1 MSISLDKNSQN
12 AIFVSMKK
20 TIPFDNTDCNSIRN
34 YLIKNQLEWTYDYSE
49 EQNEETA
56 FFFFAGTHKGKEVIF
71 DVFLVPLS
79 IHYMALAEEMAD
91 QEVQKLFPEYQG
103 YESIDKLSEMK
114 MEEIWEK
121 KAEIIAEIE
130 AEGDLKVQ
138 EFIEIDDSEI
148 DEAQSDLMVLL
159 TVALNVDEI
168 NKEVIDKFVKEY
180 KTNTLQLDEN
190 LYSFSIED
198 DLD

>member
-1 MSISLDKNSQN
+1 
-12 AIFVSMKK
+12 MKK
-20 TIPFDNTDCNSIRN
+20 ITTFDNTDCNSIRN
-34 YLIKNQLEWTYDYSE
+34 HLIKNQLEWVYDYAEEQSE
-49 EQNEETA
+49 EAA
-56 FFFFAGTHKGKEVIF
+56 FFFFSGTHKGKEVIF
-71 DVFLVPLS
+71 DVFLIPLS
-79 IHYMALAEEMAD
+79 VHYMALVEERAD

-103 YESIDKLSEMK
+103 YESADRLPEKKI
-114 MEEIWEK
+114 EEIWEK

-148 DEAQSDLMVLL
+148 EETQDDLMVLL
-159 TVALNVDEI
+159 TVALNVEKI
-168 NKEVIDKFVKEY
+168 NQEVIDKFVREY

>member
-1 MSISLDKNSQN
+1 
-12 AIFVSMKK
+12 MKK

-49 EQNEETA
+49 EQNEEAA
-56 FFFFAGTHKGKEVIF
+56 FFFFSGTHKGKEVVF
-71 DVFLVPLS
+71 DVFLMPLS
-79 IHYMALAEEMAD
+79 VYYMALAEEMAD

-103 YESIDKLSEMK
+103 YESADRLPEKK

-168 NKEVIDKFVKEY
+168 NEEVIDKFVKEY
-180 KTNTLQLDEN
+180 KANTLQLDEN
-190 LYSFSIED
+190 LYSFSIKD